1 MPAITLGGIAV
12 LEHKTPRMQYRFRD
26 PEYETLNDFDGPHTA
41 RWAKGIVDRYRERIL
56 LIKNAKDERDFYAAK
71 SLHFERLDGNRLH
84 QHSMRLNIQWRLIL
98 ELDKDGSATV
108 VEIIKIEDY
117 HK

>member
-1 MPAITLGGIAV
+1 ML
-12 LEHKTPRMQYRFRD
+12 YRFRE
-26 PEYETLNDFDGPHTA
+26 PEYEKLNDYDGHHTA
-41 RWAKGIVDRYRERIL
+41 KWAIGIVDRYRERIL
-56 LIKNAKDERDFYAAK
+56 LIKNARDERDFYATK
-71 SLHFERLDGNRLH
+71 SLHFERLEGNRSH
-84 QHSMRLNIQWRLIL
+84 QYSMRLNIQWRLIL